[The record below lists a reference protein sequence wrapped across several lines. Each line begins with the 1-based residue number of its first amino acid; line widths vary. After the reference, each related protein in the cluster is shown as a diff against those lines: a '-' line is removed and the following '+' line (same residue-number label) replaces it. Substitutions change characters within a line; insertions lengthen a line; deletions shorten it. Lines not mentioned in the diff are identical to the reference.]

1 MVPRGARG
9 NGDGVV
15 VTDGCL
21 FLKQRGEWVSVLGG
35 WVSLFL
41 FGVGFFLFVCLLFSF
56 RKEIKDACGIC

>member
-9 NGDGVV
+9 NGDGVA

-41 FGVGFFLFVCLLFSF
+41 FGVGFFVCLFVCFFLLG
-56 RKEIKDACGIC
+56 KK